1 MVRGNGSNANV
12 HDSFGGD
19 VLVEALE
26 LEAFLLLSEER
37 KKKQGKVFE
46 SQKSERSEE
55 EKTHGVS
62 FFVSEDS

>member
-46 SQKSERSEE
+46 SQKSE
-55 EKTHGVS
+55 
-62 FFVSEDS
+62 